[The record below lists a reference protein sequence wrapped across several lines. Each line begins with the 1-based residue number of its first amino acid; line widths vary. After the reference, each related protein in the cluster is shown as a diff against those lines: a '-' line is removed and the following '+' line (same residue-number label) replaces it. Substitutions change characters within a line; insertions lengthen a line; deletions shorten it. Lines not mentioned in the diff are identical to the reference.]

1 MAKQMSKSFFDLK
14 ISDVVVVCDEYSG
27 GANYH
32 TVKVD
37 SVEDDKGYIT
47 ETNPTGR
54 IYFCT
59 DQEYVN
65 DDGEFEDGDD
75 EYISI
80 VTEGNFV
87 YVVE

>member
-1 MAKQMSKSFFDLK
+1 MSKSFFDLK
-14 ISDVVVVCDEYSG
+14 INDTIIVCDEYSG
-27 GANYH
+27 VANYH
-32 TVKVD
+32 TVKIN
-37 SVEDDKGYIT
+37 SVEDDKGYVT

-54 IYFCT
+54 IYSCT

-65 DDGEFEDGDD
+65 DVGEFEAGDN

-87 YVVE
+87 CVLE